1 MMETR
6 SQQNQAGFTML
17 ELVIAVTLLGLV
29 SMSMAPVFSMFLTA
43 KTQAYQEN
51 QAAIN
56 VRLSNGYL
64 AYAREASA
72 LGQLPAPYTKA
83 ADKLYTAPYNP
94 ADLLPTAVGPYLV
107 QTRVSNQEIND
118 DNTSAQRVRVYQRLA
133 GLTQDVPLYFQSGP
147 AVRLTYDFGALYMT
161 TCPRA
166 NTSPSCNFSASLGIP
181 GVSPVLTASNF
192 LTWKTVDPDQPA
204 VVFSTLQIQKDMLRL
219 TAVRLDK
226 VRDGFAAYFR
236 AKVISASA
244 SDSTNW
250 YPAPSL
256 GTPNL
261 ATISPLTNQG
271 CRDGW
276 YDLSTTDILNQIGL
290 TASELGKTA
299 WGGTVEYCRDYDPA
313 GTSGANAPPH
323 FAALRVNRNVSAALA
338 PDLVTP
344 LLSNVVLS
352 F

>member
-1 MMETR
+1 MMKTL
-6 SQQNQAGFTML
+6 SPPNQAGFTML

-64 AYAREASA
+64 AYAREVSA
-72 LGQLPAPYTKA
+72 LGRLPAPYSKP
-83 ADKLYTAPYNP
+83 ADRLYNAPYNP
-94 ADLLPTAVGPYLV
+94 ADVSATAVGPYLV
-107 QTRVSNQEIND
+107 QTRVANQEIND
-118 DNTSAQRVRVYQRLA
+118 DNTSAGRVRVYQRLA

-147 AVRLTYDFGALYMT
+147 AVQLTYDFGALYMT

-166 NTSPSCNFSASLGIP
+166 NTSPSCNLNASLGIP
-181 GVSPVLTASNF
+181 GASPVITSTNF
-192 LTWKTVDPDQPA
+192 LTWKTVAPDHPA

-250 YPAPSL
+250 YPGPSL
-256 GTPNL
+256 GIPNL
-261 ATISPLTNQG
+261 ATITPILNQG

-290 TASELGKTA
+290 TASELGRTA

-323 FAALRVNRNVSAALA
+323 FAALRINRNVSAAVA

-344 LLSNVVLS
+344 AISNVVLS